1 MDKRAL
7 QVYSTWAKEN
17 LENQIEVSLKALG
30 INSEDDIK
38 DAKRV
43 GDFTV
48 IDGDSTSY
56 PGDLLGKRKSI
67 IDLVKS
73 DGYRNVIEEFAY
85 TWFNRLIALR
95 FMEAHGFLSHGF
107 RIFPT
112 KDGGIEPEIVKNVNL
127 VGGELG
133 LDMSLCQEYKQ
144 QGKIEELYRHILTR
158 QCNALASQ
166 LPMLFSLDFGYL
178 DLLLPQNLLKGETVV
193 TRLTDIPEEAFLE
206 DVEIIG
212 WMYQFYISS
221 KKDAVYASKKTITKD
236 TLPAVTQ
243 LFTPDWIV
251 RYMAQ
256 NSVGRLWLESY
267 PDSPLRSEMKYYVDD
282 AEQTPEVQAKLE
294 EIRYKNVNPENIR
307 IIEPCCGSGHILVY
321 VFDLLFKMYDERG
334 YQKRDIP
341 TLILKNNLVGLD
353 VDKRA
358 AQLAS
363 FSLIM
368 KARSVNNRFFSD
380 EYFVKP
386 QVYELKDSKYLEKI
400 SYRKHIKDLNL
411 LTPEEIKLIDYIVD
425 TFKEGKTLG
434 SLLKVKPID
443 FDALDAA
450 LDKIDKQGVLTTFN
464 TEFMNHGLERLR
476 ELSIRA
482 RLLAAKYDVMI
493 TNPPYIGISSMQSV
507 VRDYASA
514 NYPNSKTDMFAMF
527 METNFVLP
535 NGFISMINMHSW
547 MFLSSYEQ
555 LRKAMVSSKDIITMA
570 HLGARAFDEIGGEV
584 VQTTTFVLRNQKE
597 KGFAGKYFRLVNVV
611 GENNK
616 RKLFLEGTTVYS
628 KASEE
633 FYRIP
638 GTPIAYWASEAVLS
652 AFDSAPLLEDIAH
665 PRKGLATTDNNRFIR
680 FWHEVRFDRFKP
692 YCNKDDA
699 AKSKCK
705 WFPLNKG
712 GEYRRWFGNNDHVV
726 NWQYDGKE
734 MKEAVIKRYDGGSY
748 TKEIR
753 SENQYF
759 KNSITWSA
767 LTTGAPS
774 FRFSNYGALFDSA
787 GSSMFPSRDVDYIL
801 GLLNTKV
808 INELLN
814 LINPTLNYGAGS
826 ISRIPIVSSP
836 NDIKSKVEAF
846 SRDSIRLSSQD
857 WNAFEGSWEFD
868 CHPLIR
874 LRPSATKED
883 RIYDKSRSE
892 YDRGNEIHA
901 GTVEQAFAEWSAE
914 CEARF
919 DKLKANEEELN
930 RIFINIYGLQD
941 ELTPEVEDK
950 DVTVRLADKER
961 DIRSLISYFVGIVMG
976 RYSLDVDGLAYAGGE
991 WDASKYVTYQPDD
1004 DGIVP
1009 IYTSIGMEDGLT
1021 TKIIHLI
1028 KKIYGEETYRANID
1042 FIAEALGKKSNE
1054 SSEETLNRYLN
1065 EGFYPDHLKVYQKRP
1080 IYWMFSSG
1088 KNSGFKCLIY
1098 MHRYN
1103 EDTLARINGKYFLP
1117 ESTRKKNEL
1126 DELNAKIGSAE
1137 GRERIRLEKDRQKLA
1152 AAYNEAVEYGQVL
1165 DHMANKYIA
1174 IDLDDGVKV
1183 NYAKFQDVEFVTDN
1197 GTKVKKDL
1205 LVALK

>member
-386 QVYELKDSKYLEKI
+386 QVYELKDSKYLEQI
-400 SYRKHIKDLNL
+400 GYRKHIKDLGL
-411 LTPEEIKLIDYIVD
+411 LTPEETKLIDYIVD

-443 FDALDAA
+443 YDALNAV

-464 TEFMNHGLERLR
+464 TEFMDKGLKRLR

-482 RLLAAKYDVMI
+482 RLLSSKYDVMI
-493 TNPPYIGISSMQSV
+493 TNPPYRPISSMEPA
-507 VRDYASA
+507 VREYAA
-514 NYPNSKTDMFAMF
+514 HYYPDSKADMYAMF
-527 METNFVLP
+527 METGFV
-535 NGFISMINMHSW
+535 NTSGFIAMINMQSW
-547 MFLSSYEQ
+547 MFLSTYEK
-555 LRKAMVSSKDIITMA
+555 LRTSLLLKKTIVLIA
-570 HLGARAFDEIGGEV
+570 HLGAHAFDEIGGEV
-584 VQTTTFVLRNQKE
+584 VQTAAFIIRNNVHYD
-597 KGFAGKYFRLVNVV
+597 GCVGKYFKLSSYESEDKKKEAFLKKLHLYIVAQARFEKLPFQMMIYWINEESVEAFSNERLGDVV
-611 GENNK
+611 
-616 RKLFLEGTTVYS
+616 
-628 KASEE
+628 
-633 FYRIP
+633 
-638 GTPIAYWASEAVLS
+638 
-652 AFDSAPLLEDIAH
+652 DI
-665 PRKGLATTDNNRFIR
+665 KQGVATSDNNRFLR
-680 FWHEVRFDRFKP
+680 YWHEVDIAKIGFGLDGNVARTSNYKWFPYNKGGTPIRWYGNFDYIINYYHDGEELKAFHAIINRNHPGGRLKNPEYYFREGFTWSTLSNTFAVRYCKQGMIFDTKGSMGFCRDDHLQYYMGVLNSVVGRYWMTMIAPTLDFNPIALRQVPIIIDTLQEPDIEKKVIRCIEYSKFDWDSYEVSWDFVRHPLIKSKISSVEETRIYGAPGSGFEPGNEIQAGTIEKAFTAWSTECEDRFK
-692 YCNKDDA
+692 
-699 AKSKCK
+699 
-705 WFPLNKG
+705 
-712 GEYRRWFGNNDHVV
+712 
-726 NWQYDGKE
+726 
-734 MKEAVIKRYDGGSY
+734 
-748 TKEIR
+748 
-753 SENQYF
+753 
-759 KNSITWSA
+759 
-767 LTTGAPS
+767 
-774 FRFSNYGALFDSA
+774 
-787 GSSMFPSRDVDYIL
+787 
-801 GLLNTKV
+801 
-808 INELLN
+808 
-814 LINPTLNYGAGS
+814 
-826 ISRIPIVSSP
+826 
-836 NDIKSKVEAF
+836 
-846 SRDSIRLSSQD
+846 
-857 WNAFEGSWEFD
+857 
-868 CHPLIR
+868 
-874 LRPSATKED
+874 
-883 RIYDKSRSE
+883 
-892 YDRGNEIHA
+892 
-901 GTVEQAFAEWSAE
+901 
-914 CEARF
+914 
-919 DKLKANEEELN
+919 KLKANEEELN
-930 RIFINIYGLQD
+930 RIFIDIYGLQD

-961 DIRSLISYFVGIVMG
+961 DIRSLISYLVGIVMG
-976 RYSLDVDGLAYAGGE
+976 RYSLDVDGLAYAGGK
-991 WDASKYVTYQPDD
+991 WDSSKYVTYQPDD

-1021 TKIIHLI
+1021 TKIIQLI

-1042 FIAEALGKKSNE
+1042 FIAEVLRKKSNE

-1065 EGFYPDHLKVYQKRP
+1065 EGFYPDHLKIYQKRP

-1088 KNSGFKCLIY
+1088 KNSGFKSLIY

-1137 GRERIRLEKDRQKLA
+1137 GRERIRLEKERQKLA

-1174 IDLDDGVKV
+1174 IDLDDGVKE
-1183 NYAKFQDVEFVTDN
+1183 NYAKFQNVEFVTDN